1 MELLERPAAG
11 YVLDRMIAE
20 AARYGRRLCLV
31 RLRMP
36 EGHVAPAAERLRFA
50 VRDADVLARWT
61 EEDLLA
67 FLPETDILGAEIAAE
82 RLREVLRDLPVHAGA
97 VEWQGDTG
105 DILVRR
111 ANVVAMRP

>member
-1 MELLERPAAG
+1 MELLDRPTAA
-11 YVLDRMIAE
+11 YVLDRLIAE

-36 EGHVAPAAERLRFA
+36 EGHVPEAAERLRFA

-67 FLPETDILGAEIAAE
+67 VLPETDLLGAEVAAE
-82 RLREVLRDLPVHAGA
+82 RLRKTLRDIPLHAGA

-105 DILVRR
+105 DILIRR
-111 ANVVAMRP
+111 ANAEAVRH